1 MSNPT
6 DTNQASED
14 ELDTFM
20 EQLGFL
26 WDSYQSN
33 WRNDGREQFDR
44 DYDDSISMDLAKQ
57 LLAHLRTEK
66 LKLLAEV
73 RERVVGEVVTE
84 TWYNKYLIEPG
95 NEYERKFLI
104 EEAPV
109 RYQNKL
115 KKEQLTK
122 LTKLEA
128 EL

>member
-1 MSNPT
+1 MS
-6 DTNQASED
+6 NQASED
-14 ELDTFM
+14 
-20 EQLGFL
+20 
-26 WDSYQSN
+26 
-33 WRNDGREQFDR
+33 
-44 DYDDSISMDLAKQ
+44 DLAKQ
-57 LLAHLRTEK
+57 IESITQDMFVTLSEWQAGVPVGWHSAKVKGRADLLALIRTEK
-66 LKLLAEV
+66 QKLLAEV
-73 RERVVGEVVTE
+73 GERVVGEVVTE

>member
-1 MSNPT
+1 M
-6 DTNQASED
+6 TNQASED
-14 ELDTFM
+14 KLRGKITAIFA
-20 EQLGFL
+20 
-26 WDSYQSN
+26 
-33 WRNDGREQFDR
+33 
-44 DYDDSISMDLAKQ
+44 DSIGDVVDDTDDVLAII
-57 LLAHLRTEK
+57 RTEK